1 MRASGEVFPV
11 ELTIT
16 EVRLPE
22 RRIFTAH
29 LRDLTAARAAEAEIQ
44 RQREALHQSE
54 KMAAFGS
61 LLAGVA
67 HELNN
72 PLSIVIGNAQML
84 AEAAEPTAPGL
95 AERAQRVQAA
105 AERCGRIV
113 RSFLAMARQRERQQ
127 RPVALR
133 ELIDGTVQL
142 LAYGLRA
149 AGIDIVLEI
158 PDALPPLFC
167 DPDQM
172 QQVLMNLL
180 VNARQALEGHPAPRR
195 LLITARAENDSMSI

>member
-1 MRASGEVFPV
+1 MKRVRRRVQSGGGTDIRLRQGRCHRPADQHADRPAGIAATSCRGVQSLSSHRRGAHIGKRNRDRRSCASGGEVFPV

-22 RRIFTAH
+22 RRLFTAH

-44 RQREALHQSE
+44 RQRDALHQSE

-72 PLSIVIGNAQML
+72 SLSIVIGNALML
-84 AEAAEPTAPGL
+84 AEAAETAAPDL
-95 AERAQRVQAA
+95 AERAARVQAA

-113 RSFLAMARQRERQQ
+113 RSFLAMARRRERRQQ
-127 RPVALR
+127 AVSMRDLVDL
-133 ELIDGTVQL
+133 TVK
-142 LAYGLRA
+142 
-149 AGIDIVLEI
+149 
-158 PDALPPLFC
+158 
-167 DPDQM
+167 
-172 QQVLMNLL
+172 
-180 VNARQALEGHPAPRR
+180 
-195 LLITARAENDSMSI
+195 